1 MKITVRYNNEEKII
15 DDGFC
20 EDAIEQLEMID
31 SMNIEDYEI
40 LVEDIDESTLQIM
53 NGGLFVGIP
62 TDKQEIYCRYTMD
75 TVSIDLLEQA
85 IEDFFVGDTNLTY
98 IEWDHNLDDYI
109 PM

>member
-20 EDAIEQLEMID
+20 EDAIEQLEIID

-40 LVEDIDESTLQIM
+40 LIEDIDKSVLQVM
-53 NGGLFVGIP
+53 CGNLFVGIP

-75 TVSIDLLEQA
+75 TVDIDVLEKT
-85 IEDFFVGDTNLTY
+85 IEDFFDGDTNLTY
-98 IEWDHNLDDYI
+98 IDWDHNQDDYI